1 MSNYRRLISYIY
13 AYEGAVKGKNIGFAK
28 LEARNGQCRISV
40 SVKKV
45 YVGGND
51 LGVYLLSAGREILL
65 GKIFIRSG
73 AGEFRTAVKVDN
85 VEESGKTLDSC
96 YGLTI
101 HDVQDSWRAYTTIW
115 DDAVAQDSE
124 DTVAYAAEIELAGVT
139 SENLRREGKQEER
152 ENEGG
157 RAVTPFQLLQAP
169 PPQITADFE
178 SSGAIVPAGRMEPDA
193 LSGGESGA
201 DGSAG
206 EMSREESLETGA
218 AGARKTVRAARTAEM
233 AGAGEL
239 VSEKNDVERPWE
251 SGRQTEGQAP
261 ERWGFGENGREGT
274 NGAETP
280 GQIGKNSPVS
290 RYMSGTGS
298 VREEISR
305 FRGTGPRAGFPRW
318 RGGMPGGTGMGMS
331 GRPGVTGGTWT
342 GTVGTAEREN
352 AGSGSGTAVEMR
364 DAGGAGTAG
373 AVAAEPAGG
382 GAASPSA
389 RAILWNAATGMM
401 RNRRETAAVQNP
413 NRQAWMPSEL
423 SAGMP
428 CVQPEPPMPAPGPTI
443 PMPGTQPELPQQP
456 ELPPQWPGAQ
466 PELPSPQPGNQPEL
480 QPPQWP
486 GAQPELPSPQPGTG
500 PEFPLPS
507 PEFQPELP
515 SQQPGNQ
522 PELQPS
528 QPGAQPELPPL
539 QPELQPEPP
548 SASTA
553 ARPELS
559 SLSPSLQLEMP
570 QPPRRTIFVPPSA
583 PPAPPELQPAAAA
596 AGETAAPNMAN
607 PGINAAGSAG
617 LAEIAENQN
626 PGIGIFG
633 TPGTSGTPETPAVSG
648 PAVSAGTSVSQ
659 ETPKVPVSPQPAQEV
674 SLPDEPEE
682 DPESGAPLDPEISA
696 EAVWSSFRKQYPKI
710 DAFDYENG
718 CEILKI
724 RPQDIG
730 LLPRENWTYGNN
742 SFLLHGYYNYRCL
755 ILVRLNNPGG
765 RARFLLGVPG
775 HYFSNEKYMAS
786 MFGFPHFV
794 LSKKQPLENGRFGYW
809 YTDVRLGQ

>member
-51 LGVYLLSAGREILL
+51 LGVYLLSAGGEILL

-193 LSGGESGA
+193 LSGGENGA

-206 EMSREESLETGA
+206 EMSREESLETE
-218 AGARKTVRAARTAEM
+218 TVRAARTAEM
-233 AGAGEL
+233 AGAGEP

-305 FRGTGPRAGFPRW
+305 FRGTGPRTGFPRW

-331 GRPGVTGGTWT
+331 GRPGAAGGTWT
-342 GTVGTAEREN
+342 GTVGTAERES

-382 GAASPSA
+382 GASSPSA

-401 RNRRETAAVQNP
+401 RNRRETAAAQNP
-413 NRQAWMPSEL
+413 NRQAWMPLEL

-428 CVQPEPPMPAPGPTI
+428 CVQPEPPMPAPGIGPTM

-456 ELPPQWPGAQ
+456 GAQ
-466 PELPSPQPGNQPEL
+466 PEIPSPQPGNQPEL

-486 GAQPELPSPQPGTG
+486 GAQPELSSPQPGTG

-507 PEFQPELP
+507 PEFQLELP

-522 PELQPS
+522 PELQLS

-548 SASTA
+548 AASPA

-559 SLSPSLQLEMP
+559 SLPPSLQLEMP

-607 PGINAAGSAG
+607 PSITAAGSAG

-648 PAVSAGTSVSQ
+648 PAVSAGTSASR
-659 ETPKVPVSPQPAQEV
+659 ETPEVPVSPPPAQEV

-682 DPESGAPLDPEISA
+682 APESGAPLDPEISA

>member
-51 LGVYLLSAGREILL
+51 LGVYLLSAGGEILL

-218 AGARKTVRAARTAEM
+218 AGARETVRAARTAEM
-233 AGAGEL
+233 AGTGEL

-280 GQIGKNSPVS
+280 GQIGKDSPVS

-331 GRPGVTGGTWT
+331 SRPGAAGGTWT

-364 DAGGAGTAG
+364 GAGGAGTAG

-382 GAASPSA
+382 GASSPSA

-413 NRQAWMPSEL
+413 NRQAWMPLEL

-428 CVQPEPPMPAPGPTI
+428 CVQPEPPMPAPGIGPTM
-443 PMPGTQPELPQQP
+443 PMPGTQP
-456 ELPPQWPGAQ
+456 ELPPQWPGAE
-466 PELPSPQPGNQPEL
+466 PELPIP
-480 QPPQWP
+480 
-486 GAQPELPSPQPGTG
+486 
-500 PEFPLPS
+500 
-507 PEFQPELP
+507 
-515 SQQPGNQ
+515 
-522 PELQPS
+522 
-528 QPGAQPELPPL
+528 
-539 QPELQPEPP
+539 
-548 SASTA
+548 
-553 ARPELS
+553 
-559 SLSPSLQLEMP
+559 
-570 QPPRRTIFVPPSA
+570 
-583 PPAPPELQPAAAA
+583 
-596 AGETAAPNMAN
+596 
-607 PGINAAGSAG
+607 
-617 LAEIAENQN
+617 
-626 PGIGIFG
+626 
-633 TPGTSGTPETPAVSG
+633 
-648 PAVSAGTSVSQ
+648 
-659 ETPKVPVSPQPAQEV
+659 
-674 SLPDEPEE
+674 
-682 DPESGAPLDPEISA
+682 
-696 EAVWSSFRKQYPKI
+696 
-710 DAFDYENG
+710 
-718 CEILKI
+718 
-724 RPQDIG
+724 
-730 LLPRENWTYGNN
+730 
-742 SFLLHGYYNYRCL
+742 
-755 ILVRLNNPGG
+755 
-765 RARFLLGVPG
+765 
-775 HYFSNEKYMAS
+775 
-786 MFGFPHFV
+786 
-794 LSKKQPLENGRFGYW
+794 
-809 YTDVRLGQ
+809 

>member
-51 LGVYLLSAGREILL
+51 LGVYLLSAGGEILL

-101 HDVQDSWRAYTTIW
+101 HDVQDGWRAYTTIW

-139 SENLRREGKQEER
+139 SENLRREGKQEGT

-201 DGSAG
+201 DGAAG

-218 AGARKTVRAARTAEM
+218 AGARETVRAARTAEM
-233 AGAGEL
+233 AGAGEP
-239 VSEKNDVERPWE
+239 VSEKNGVERPWE
-251 SGRQTEGQAP
+251 SGWQTEGQAP

-280 GQIGKNSPVS
+280 GQIGKDSPVS

-331 GRPGVTGGTWT
+331 GRPGAAGGNWT
-342 GTVGTAEREN
+342 GTVGTAERES

-364 DAGGAGTAG
+364 GAGGAGTAG
-373 AVAAEPAGG
+373 AVAAEPTGG
-382 GAASPSA
+382 GASSPSA

-428 CVQPEPPMPAPGPTI
+428 CVQPEPPMPAPGIGPTI
-443 PMPGTQPELPQQP
+443 PMPGTQPEMPQQPGAQP

-466 PELPSPQPGNQPEL
+466 PEIPSPQPGNQPELQPSQQPGNQPEL

-486 GAQPELPSPQPGTG
+486 GAQPELPSPQPETG

-507 PEFQPELP
+507 PEFQPEM
-515 SQQPGNQ
+515 
-522 PELQPS
+522 
-528 QPGAQPELPPL
+528 
-539 QPELQPEPP
+539 
-548 SASTA
+548 
-553 ARPELS
+553 
-559 SLSPSLQLEMP
+559 PSLQLEMP

-607 PGINAAGSAG
+607 PGITAAGSAG

-633 TPGTSGTPETPAVSG
+633 MPGTSGTPETPAVSG
-648 PAVSAGTSVSQ
+648 PAVSAGTSASR
-659 ETPKVPVSPQPAQEV
+659 ETPEVPISPQPAQEV